1 MRNLVMTAFTG
12 VVALSA
18 SSVAFGNHVPVGQT
32 FDNRGQ
38 CERAI
43 AQARNDAR
51 RDSNQNAGDYNKDF
65 DDSNFFCMKN
75 ADGTFTIV
83 NGPDED

>member
-1 MRNLVMTAFTG
+1 MKSFVMTAFTG
-12 VVALSA
+12 VMALSA
-18 SSVAFGNHVPVGQT
+18 SSVASANHVPVGQT

-51 RDSNQNAGDYNKDF
+51 RNSSQNAGEYNKDF
-65 DDSNFFCMKN
+65 DNSNFFCMEN
-75 ADGTFTIV
+75 EDETFTIV